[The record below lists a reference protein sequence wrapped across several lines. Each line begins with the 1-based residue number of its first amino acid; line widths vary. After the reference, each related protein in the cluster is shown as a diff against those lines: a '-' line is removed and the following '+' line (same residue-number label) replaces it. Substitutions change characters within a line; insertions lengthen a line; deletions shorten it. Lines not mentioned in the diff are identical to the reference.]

1 MKVVI
6 VGGGAMGSAG
16 AWQLAKA
23 GADVTLLEQFER
35 GHDRGS
41 SHGTVRIFRLA
52 YADDLYVRLALEAEP
67 LWAELEEAAD
77 EELLERVGAV
87 DHGIPERIHEVAAAL
102 GRAGVRHELLGAEEA
117 ADRWPGLRFEG
128 PAVFQPDG
136 GISFADRTVRAA
148 QDVAAGL
155 GAEIAFSEP
164 ARGVHLRDGGVVVE
178 TDCRELRA
186 DVVVVAAGAWAAPVA
201 DDLVPLPPLTV
212 TFQQPGWFAPRD
224 PTLVWPSF
232 IHYRDTSSASAAS
245 FGAYGMGDPGIGGRR
260 TSFPGTAVKV
270 GEESV
275 PTIVDP
281 ADGPFEVRQDA
292 LRRLADYVE
301 IWLPGLDP
309 VPLRAETCLFTS
321 TPNDD
326 FVLDRRGPVV
336 IASPCSGHGF
346 KFTPVI
352 GKMVADLALHP
363 DAAGALDPR
372 FRLPPS

>member
-1 MKVVI
+1 MRVVVI
-6 VGGGAMGSAG
+6 GAGAMGSAT
-16 AWQLAKA
+16 AWQLAAA

-52 YADDLYVRLALEAEP
+52 YADDLYVGMALASQP

-77 EELLERVGAV
+77 EELVEHVGAL
-87 DHGIPERIHEVAAAL
+87 DHGVPERIHEVAASL
-102 GRAGVRHELLGAEEA
+102 TRAGVRHDLVGPEEA
-117 ADRWPGLRFEG
+117 AERWPFLRIEG

-148 QDVAAGL
+148 QDVATAL
-155 GAEIAFSEP
+155 GAEVGHEEP
-164 ARGVHLRDGGVVVE
+164 ARAVHLRDGGVVVE
-178 TDCRELRA
+178 TDRRELRA
-186 DVVVVAAGAWAAPVA
+186 DVVVVSAGAWAAPVA
-201 DDLVPLPPLTV
+201 GDLVPLPPLTV

-224 PTLVWPSF
+224 PSVVWPSF

-245 FGAYGMGDPGIGGRR
+245 FGAYGMGDPGVGGRR
-260 TSFPGTAVKV
+260 TTFPGTAVKV

-275 PTIVDP
+275 PVVVDP
-281 ADGPFEVRQDA
+281 DDGPFEVRQDA

-309 VPLRAETCLFTS
+309 VPLRAETCLFTQ

-336 IASPCSGHGF
+336 VASPCSGHGF
-346 KFTPVI
+346 KFTPLI
-352 GKMVADLALHP
+352 GKLVADLVRAGP
-363 DAAGALDPR
+363 DAAPPDPR
-372 FRLPPS
+372 FALPA